1 MGVFKLKAFD
11 LKQTDSLQK
20 MGSDSMLLGASIRG
34 NYNSILDIGTGT
46 GILALMM
53 AQKNEN
59 AQVFA
64 IEPHLAS
71 YEEAKFNFTASRF
84 SGRLQIEQ
92 CKLQTFKTKR
102 NFDLILSNPPY
113 FENSTL
119 GENITRNT
127 ARHTVNLSINDFYE
141 FASKLLS
148 ETGVLTLIFPADL
161 LKIHLDI
168 AKNFK
173 LYPIKNI
180 SVVKDNNK
188 PIRHIIT
195 YSFNKVETVV
205 QSSITIALSNGKYSD
220 DYIALT
226 KDFYTHDLSTKQTAR
241 NQPKSNLKR

>member
-1 MGVFKLKAFD
+1 MSVFKLKAFD

-20 MGSDSMLLGASIRG
+20 MGSDSMLLGASVTG
-34 NYNSILDIGTGT
+34 DYKSILDVGTGT

-53 AQKNEN
+53 AQRNED

-71 YEEAKFNFTASRF
+71 CEEAKFNFESCKF
-84 SGRLQIEQ
+84 SDRLAVEN
-92 CKLQTFKTKR
+92 CKLQMFKTEQT
-102 NFDLILSNPPY
+102 FDLILSNPPY

-119 GENITRNT
+119 GDDVIRNT
-127 ARHTVNLSINDFYE
+127 ARHTLNLSINDFYE
-141 FASKLLS
+141 FTSKLLS
-148 ETGVLTLIFPADL
+148 ESGLLTLIFPADL
-161 LKIHLDI
+161 LHIHLDI
-168 AKNFK
+168 AEQFK

-188 PIRHIIT
+188 PIRHIVT
-195 YSFNKVETVV
+195 YSFTPAESITE
-205 QSSITIALSNGKYSD
+205 SAITIALSNGKYSD

-241 NQPKSNLKR
+241 NQQKR

>member
-20 MGSDSMLLGASIRG
+20 MGSDSMLLGASITG
-34 NYNSILDIGTGT
+34 NYNFILDVGTGT
-46 GILALMM
+46 GVLALMM

-59 AQVFA
+59 AQIFA
-64 IEPHLAS
+64 IEPHTAS
-71 YEEAKFNFTASRF
+71 CEEAKFNFESSTF
-84 SGRLQIEQ
+84 TDRLGVEN
-92 CKLQTFKTKR
+92 CKLQSFKTQQR
-102 NFDLILSNPPY
+102 FDLILSNPPY

-119 GENITRNT
+119 GDNIKRNT
-127 ARHTVNLSINDFYE
+127 ARHTVNLSIKDLYE
-141 FASKLLS
+141 FTSKLLS

-161 LKIHLDI
+161 LKIHLDL
-168 AKNFK
+168 AAQFK

-195 YSFNKVETVV
+195 YSFKAQETITE
-205 QSSITIALSNGKYSD
+205 SSITIALSNGKYSD

-241 NQPKSNLKR
+241 NLPKK